1 MFQCQSKTSWGS
13 GFLLDEKKTLIMQ
26 IHIELLHAALG
37 KHDASW
43 KKTIYARPLLKLMKS
58 RERGMKAKTSIWQGW
73 KCSTNRNAATLLIYH
88 NFLMKMLL
96 LMPPPTTMVQCK
108 RASIFHRELVKI
120 LVEKVYREAEECKI
134 LMFHVVSLSS
144 MLRYS
149 CMSSSKKGH
158 HMYESSLLTSAIKK
172 TS

>member
-1 MFQCQSKTSWGS
+1 MFQCQNKKTSWA

-134 LMFHVVSLSS
+134 LMFHVVSL
-144 MLRYS
+144 LYATLFL
-149 CMSSSKKGH
+149 H
-158 HMYESSLLTSAIKK
+158 VL
-172 TS
+172 